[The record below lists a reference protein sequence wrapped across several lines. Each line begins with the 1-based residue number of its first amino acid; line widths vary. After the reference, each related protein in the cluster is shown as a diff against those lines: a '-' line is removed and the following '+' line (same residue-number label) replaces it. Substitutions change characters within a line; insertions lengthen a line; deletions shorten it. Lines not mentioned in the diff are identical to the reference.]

1 MYVFYVFLS
10 FFPIKTVSRDL
21 CHRFSSQRSGS
32 ALWSNVRLIS
42 SSWCNKNM
50 VLFWVHDFDRL
61 PSGKRGEVLHGL
73 HTNHQLFHFEVSKST
88 RNSKHSELSNLQLS
102 QQKLKRS
109 FYVFFCTVK
118 AASWCPKFIN
128 LLSLGVCFWQT
139 TDCFPSLLFYGILVV
154 NTTKKQFSSSISI
167 LILLKLPTLKRT
179 SYTYIIVSKSAALG
193 HGILWIAG
201 CSQPVWT
208 LGSKLN
214 NSHWAFQMK
223 GDKLANPIIGFI
235 KYLATCK
242 PVLCWKVL
250 KNWLKHWSLPKEGVF
265 EVHSK

>member
-1 MYVFYVFLS
+1 MFDLFQARGATKTWCSFESTTSTDCPVENGERSCMASIPIIS
-10 FFPIKTVSRDL
+10 FFTSKSPKVREIPNIQSSPIFNFR
-21 CHRFSSQRSGS
+21 
-32 ALWSNVRLIS
+32 
-42 SSWCNKNM
+42 NKN
-50 VLFWVHDFDRL
+50 WR
-61 PSGKRGEVLHGL
+61 EVF
-73 HTNHQLFHFEVSKST
+73 TF
-88 RNSKHSELSNLQLS
+88 
-102 QQKLKRS
+102 
-109 FYVFFCTVK
+109 FFCKVK

-242 PVLCWKVL
+242 PVLYWKVL